1 MSSGAD
7 WTSAW
12 TGAAALLLV
21 TTSRDGR
28 LLGDARSRRLLE
40 LALAVAA
47 CRENL
52 HVHAH
57 VVLPSSLHVIGG
69 VPSAMPWPRVLGQV
83 KSAHAR
89 WDARRRGIPSS
100 GALRWRAN
108 VLVRP
113 LAAIDIAA
121 AIDALHA
128 LPVREGLVRTPG
140 DWDASSWHRRRW

>member
-1 MSSGAD
+1 MNSPSD
-7 WTSAW
+7 WTAAW
-12 TGAAALLLV
+12 TGAAALLIV
-21 TTSRDGR
+21 TRSRDRR
-28 LLGDARSRRLLE
+28 LLADASSRRLLE

-52 HVHAH
+52 ELHAH

-89 WDARRRGIPSS
+89 WDARRRGVRST
-100 GALRWRAN
+100 GVLRWRES
-108 VLVRP
+108 VLVTP
-113 LAAIDIAA
+113 LAATDIAA

-140 DWDASSWHRRRW
+140 DWDASSWHRRR